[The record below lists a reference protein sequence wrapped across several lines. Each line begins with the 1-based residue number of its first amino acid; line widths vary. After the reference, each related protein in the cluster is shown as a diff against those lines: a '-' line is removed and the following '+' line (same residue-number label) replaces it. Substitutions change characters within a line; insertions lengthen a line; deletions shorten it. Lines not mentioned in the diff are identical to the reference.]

1 MEAPVAVEGTTAR
14 RQAISRSDAIAREAL
29 EALLSLTPE
38 RACLLRNGRIVAHSA
53 AWKAD
58 VRGQR
63 LGDIVHSDDRK
74 TMMKALDRL
83 KTANRMRVRVKDMA
97 GETIVIEA
105 RVRGA
110 WIWARVRPW
119 TARQAEAQLRD
130 LRHIFRSVVERARD
144 AIFIK
149 DLHGRYVF
157 INPAGAALLGLDV
170 EAVLGKHDRE
180 LLGPEGADH
189 YDGIDQKVLST
200 EKPWTYQ
207 PRRSE
212 VQGKTLFTTKYPY
225 YNADG
230 ELAGLIGI
238 SHDVS
243 QWMDAQDKARE
254 LEARLVHSDRLAAVG
269 TLAAGVTH
277 EINNPLTV
285 VLRHLELAEELA
297 ATDELQ
303 LHLSKVKNG
312 AERIARVTG
321 DLMGLA
327 RDPASGREAVD
338 LDAVLEK
345 ALSLAE
351 NELRHRA
358 EVVREFGGVSAVEGH
373 EGRLFQVFLNLLLNA
388 SRALEVGHATEYR
401 LTVRTFVEDEWIVA
415 QVEDNGPG
423 VPEELKERMWKP
435 FVTGGKGTGLGLWI
449 CHTIVT
455 GLGGRI
461 ALEDTPVGAT
471 FTVRLRPAE
480 VKEQGLVEDV
490 TAPRRLPLGRLRVL
504 VIDDEPDICDILEAG
519 LTAHADVTVLHSGR
533 EAQEL
538 VAVDDRWDR
547 IFCDLMMPEVTGIEV
562 FESLPPELQERVV
575 FVTGGAFTADARR
588 FLDATTNPTLH
599 KPFRLKQVRAILGVE

>member
-1 MEAPVAVEGTTAR
+1 MRGMRIAELVHAADRSIIAKGLR
-14 RQAISRSDAIAREAL
+14 RL
-29 EALLSLTPE
+29 EEL
-38 RACLLRNGRIVAHSA
+38 
-53 AWKAD
+53 
-58 VRGQR
+58 
-63 LGDIVHSDDRK
+63 
-74 TMMKALDRL
+74 
-83 KTANRMRVRVKDMA
+83 NRMRVRVRDLE
-97 GETIVIEA
+97 GDPVVIEA
-105 RVRGA
+105 RTRGG
-110 WIWARVRPW
+110 WVWARVRPW
-119 TARQAEAQLRD
+119 SARRAEAQLRD

-149 DLHGRYVF
+149 DLNGLYVF
-157 INPAGAALLGLDV
+157 INPAGAALLGLPIEKV
-170 EAVLGKHDRE
+170 IGRHDRE
-180 LLGPEGADH
+180 IIDAEAAEH
-189 YDGIDQKVLST
+189 IDGIDRKVLST

-225 YNADG
+225 YDADG
-230 ELAGLIGI
+230 KLAGLIGI
-238 SHDVS
+238 SHDVT

-285 VLRHLELAEELA
+285 VLRHVELAEEQAQGEQLR
-297 ATDELQ
+297 
-303 LHLSKVKNG
+303 LHLSKVRSG

-358 EVVREFGGVSAVEGH
+358 EVVREFGGVPPVEGH

-388 SRALEVGHATEYR
+388 SRALEVGHATEFR
-401 LTVRTFVEDEWIVA
+401 LTVRTFVEDEWIVT
-415 QVEDNGPG
+415 QVQDNGPG

-435 FVTGGKGTGLGLWI
+435 FVTGGQGTGLGLWI

-461 ALEDTPVGAT
+461 ALEDTAVGAT

-480 VKEQGLVEDV
+480 VVKQVLPDEV
-490 TAPRRLPLGRLRVL
+490 TAPRRIPVGRLRVL
-504 VIDDEPDICDILEAG
+504 VIDDEPDICEILEAG
-519 LTAHADVTVLHSGR
+519 LSAHADVTVCHSGR

-538 VAVDDRWDR
+538 VADDDGWDR

-562 FESLPPELQERVV
+562 FESLPPELQTRVV
-575 FVTGGAFTADARR
+575 FVTGGAFTQDARR
-588 FLDATTNPTLH
+588 FLGEIPNPTLN
-599 KPFRLKQVRAILGVE
+599 KPFRLKQVRALLGVE

>member
-1 MEAPVAVEGTTAR
+1 
-14 RQAISRSDAIAREAL
+14 
-29 EALLSLTPE
+29 
-38 RACLLRNGRIVAHSA
+38 VAHSA
-53 AWKAD
+53 AWKED
-58 VRGQR
+58 LRGST
-63 LGDIVHSDDRK
+63 LGDIVHSDDRSIIRK
-74 TMMKALDRL
+74 GLERL
-83 KTANRMRVRVKDMA
+83 KQKNRMRVRARNRA
-97 GETIVIEA
+97 GDLIVIEA
-105 RVRGA
+105 RTRGA
-110 WIWARVRPW
+110 WVWARVREWSP
-119 TARQAEAQLRD
+119 RQAEGQLRD

-149 DLHGRYVF
+149 DLDGRYVF
-157 INPAGAALLGLDV
+157 INPAGAALLGLPV
-170 EAVLGKHDRE
+170 EKVLGRNDAELVGDEAAEHTDKIDR
-180 LLGPEGADH
+180 
-189 YDGIDQKVLST
+189 KVFST

-207 PRRSE
+207 PRRAE
-212 VQGKTLFTTKYPY
+212 VQGKALFTTKYPY
-225 YNADG
+225 YDADG

-285 VLRHLELAEELA
+285 VLRHLELAEELVEDDQL
-297 ATDELQ
+297 T
-303 LHLSKVKNG
+303 LHLSKARNG

-327 RDPASGREAVD
+327 RDPASGKEAVD
-338 LDAVLEK
+338 LDGVLEK

-358 EVVREFGGVSAVEGH
+358 EVVREFGGVGAIEGH

-388 SRALEVGHATEYR
+388 SRALEVGHAKEFR

-461 ALEDTPVGAT
+461 ALEDTEVGAT

-480 VKEQGLVEDV
+480 VVTEFLPEDV
-490 TAPRRLPLGRLRVL
+490 TAPRRIPLGRLRVL

-519 LTAHADVTVLHSGR
+519 LSPHADVKVLHSGR

-538 VAVDDRWDR
+538 VAKDPEWDR

-562 FESLPPELQERVV
+562 FESLPEALKTKVV
-575 FVTGGAFTADARR
+575 FVTGGAFTLDARR
-588 FLDATTNPTLH
+588 FLDETPNPTLN
-599 KPFRLKQVRAILGVE
+599 KPFRLRQVRALLGVE